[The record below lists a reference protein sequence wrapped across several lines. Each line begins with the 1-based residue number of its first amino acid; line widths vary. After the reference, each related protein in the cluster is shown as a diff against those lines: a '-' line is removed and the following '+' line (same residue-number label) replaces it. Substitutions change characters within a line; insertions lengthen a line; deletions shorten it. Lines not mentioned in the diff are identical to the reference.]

1 MKVEIENLE
10 GHKKKITIEIPAAHV
25 DEHFDGYY
33 KDVQKNVELKGFRK
47 GKAPLQLVKQLYRE
61 SAAPKIMQNIVEG
74 HLWTAMKDHS
84 LNPITMPQV
93 DAEVLKEN
101 SAFKFSATFENTPP
115 VELKD
120 YKSKKLKE
128 KAVEVNDEEVQKTI
142 DNIRSQLAELKDL
155 GAEVGAEKGHVV
167 TMDFEALEAGA
178 PVPEATEKDAQ
189 LELGN
194 QTLTPEF
201 EKNVYGMKTGETKSF
216 TVKFPNPEKEEERTP
231 VSGRTLD
238 FTVTLKNV
246 KEKIL
251 PELNDDLAKK
261 LGPFESFEK
270 LKERILTDIKNEKTQ
285 RARTESTE
293 TVAAWLLETNPVEAP
308 AVLVNQQLEQ
318 LAMDAGMQ
326 LGQMGLDQTQ
336 IEARLKQWSPSME
349 EKAQKQVK
357 LSLLLGAISK
367 AESIKATDDDLRQEI
382 TRIAMQTRKAPKD
395 VLEDFQK
402 RGVIAGL
409 ARQVT
414 EMKTLKWIV
423 DEALKA

>member
-1 MKVEIENLE
+1 
-10 GHKKKITIEIPAAHV
+10 
-25 DEHFDGYY
+25 
-33 KDVQKNVELKGFRK
+33 
-47 GKAPLQLVKQLYRE
+47 
-61 SAAPKIMQNIVEG
+61 
-74 HLWTAMKDHS
+74 
-84 LNPITMPQV
+84 
-93 DAEVLKEN
+93 
-101 SAFKFSATFENTPP
+101 
-115 VELKD
+115 
-120 YKSKKLKE
+120 
-128 KAVEVNDEEVQKTI
+128 
-142 DNIRSQLAELKDL
+142 
-155 GAEVGAEKGHVV
+155 
-167 TMDFEALEAGA
+167 
-178 PVPEATEKDAQ
+178 
-189 LELGN
+189 
-194 QTLTPEF
+194 
-201 EKNVYGMKTGETKSF
+201 
-216 TVKFPNPEKEEERTP
+216 
-231 VSGRTLD
+231 
-238 FTVTLKNV
+238 
-246 KEKIL
+246 
-251 PELNDDLAKK
+251 
-261 LGPFESFEK
+261 
-270 LKERILTDIKNEKTQ
+270 
-285 RARTESTE
+285 
-293 TVAAWLLETNPVEAP
+293 LLETNPVEAP